1 MFTSKTLMIAGSQ
14 TDLVTINQLVQTFY
28 KKLVD
33 LFLQKEVETS
43 LNIADI

>member
-1 MFTSKTLMIAGSQ
+1 MLLWNETFYKK
-14 TDLVTINQLVQTFY
+14 LVQTFY

-43 LNIADI
+43 LNIADIWEQ

>member
-1 MFTSKTLMIAGSQ
+1 MLLCNETFYKK
-14 TDLVTINQLVQTFY
+14 LVQTFY

>member
-1 MFTSKTLMIAGSQ
+1 MLLCNETFYKK
-14 TDLVTINQLVQTFY
+14 LVQTFY

-43 LNIADI
+43 LNIADIWEQ